1 MIQHLPPR
9 QRAVLILREALHW
22 QASEVAELLGT
33 SVAAVD
39 SAPPACRTTIRTR
52 MTSASDASR
61 IDGAEGAELL
71 TRYVDAFERY
81 DMDALVS
88 VLHEEATSNSSRECP
103 PNVRPSLEA
112 VRLAKTTARR
122 RSRCSSS

>member
-1 MIQHLPPR
+1 
-9 QRAVLILREALHW
+9 
-22 QASEVAELLGT
+22 
-33 SVAAVD
+33 
-39 SAPPACRTTIRTR
+39 

-103 PNVRPSLEA
+103 PNVRPSFEA